1 MAKVIVTGGAGFIG
15 SHLCEVLLKMDHEVV
30 CVDNLLTGSEENIAH
45 LKENSRFK
53 FINHNVINP
62 LPTDLSADFV
72 FHLASPAS
80 PNHHSKISYHNLPM
94 ETMMVNTNGT
104 LHLLEFAQANH
115 ARFLFT
121 STSEVYGD
129 PLEHPQKESYRGNVS
144 TIGPRAV
151 YDEAK
156 RFGETLVS
164 YFWREKGLDARLV
177 RIFNTYG
184 PRMSKE
190 DMRMISIFINQALQN
205 KPITIFGDG
214 KQTRSLCY
222 VSDTVDG
229 LVRMM
234 FHENTIGE
242 VVNIGSSEE
251 HTVLEYAEMVKKL
264 TDSSSEIEFSE
275 QLPEDDPLRRR
286 ADISKAKELI
296 GWEPNVTLEDG
307 LRKMIEYCK
316 GQ

>member
-164 YFWREKGLDARLV
+164 YFWREKSLDARLV

-205 KPITIFGDG
+205 KPITILGDG

>member
-15 SHLCEVLLKMDHEVV
+15 SHLCEALLGIRHEVI
-30 CVDNLLTGSEENIAH
+30 CIDNFLTGSEENIAH
-45 LKENSRFK
+45 LKKNPHFQ
-53 FINHNVINP
+53 FVNHNVIEP
-62 LPTDLSADFV
+62 LPDDLSAEYV

-80 PNHHSKISYHNLPM
+80 PNHHSKISYHKLPM
-94 ETMMVNTNGT
+94 ETMMVNTVGT
-104 LHLLEFAQANH
+104 LNLLKFAEKKH
-115 ARFLFT
+115 ARFLYT

-144 TIGPRAV
+144 TIGPRSV

-164 YFWREKGLDARLV
+164 YYWREKSLDARLV

-190 DMRMISIFINQALQN
+190 DMRMISIFINQALAN

-222 VSDTVDG
+222 ISDTVDG
-229 LVRMM
+229 ILKMM
-234 FHENTIGE
+234 FHTETKGE
-242 VVNIGSSEE
+242 VVNIGSFDE
-251 HTVLEYAEMVKKL
+251 HTVLDYAQIVKKL
-264 TDSSSEIEFSE
+264 TKSSSEIVFSE
-275 QLPEDDPLRRR
+275 QLPEDDPMRRR
-286 ADISKAKELI
+286 ADISKAKELL
-296 GWEPNVTLEDG
+296 GWEPKVPLEKG
-307 LRKMIEYCK
+307 LQKMIEFCK
-316 GQ
+316 EK